1 MPRLFGTD
9 GVRGVA
15 NADLTPD
22 LALALGRAAGTVLA
36 PGGGEI
42 VVGRDTRISGPM
54 LEGALVAGLCSAG
67 VDVRCAGIITSPAVS
82 WLTVDSRARAGA
94 MISASHN
101 PIADNGIKFFSSLG
115 AKVAV
120 DVEDAIEAHMEEPPG
135 PRLGTGP
142 DVGTSLVMPDA
153 ADRYVEHLVST
164 ITGDLAGMRIVLDC
178 AYGAA
183 WQVAP
188 RAFEDVGATVVA
200 MHAEPDGARINVECG
215 STSMDRIAERV
226 VEEEADL
233 GLAFDGDADRVLA
246 VDERGNVIDGDRIL
260 ALCALSLSDAGEL
273 DGNVVV
279 ATVMSN
285 LGFRRALE
293 ERGIEVLSAPVG
305 DKLVAEAMSAR
316 DAVLGGE
323 QSGHIIFSRH
333 AATGDGVLTGLQV
346 ASFLA
351 SLGQKM
357 SDAAHIYDPYPQ
369 VLINVEIARRSEL
382 EAAEQLWDDVRK
394 AEDALG
400 SRGRVLVRA
409 SGTEPLVRVM
419 VEAGE
424 ADQAQS
430 IAEDL
435 AASVERHLG

>member
-1 MPRLFGTD
+1 
-9 GVRGVA
+9 
-15 NADLTPD
+15 
-22 LALALGRAAGTVLA
+22 
-36 PGGGEI
+36 
-42 VVGRDTRISGPM
+42 
-54 LEGALVAGLCSAG
+54 
-67 VDVRCAGIITSPAVS
+67 
-82 WLTVDSRARAGA
+82 
-94 MISASHN
+94 
-101 PIADNGIKFFSSLG
+101 
-115 AKVAV
+115 
-120 DVEDAIEAHMEEPPG
+120 
-135 PRLGTGP
+135 
-142 DVGTSLVMPDA
+142 
-153 ADRYVEHLVST
+153 
-164 ITGDLAGMRIVLDC
+164 
-178 AYGAA
+178 
-183 WQVAP
+183 
-188 RAFEDVGATVVA
+188 
-200 MHAEPDGARINVECG
+200 
-215 STSMDRIAERV
+215 
-226 VEEEADL
+226 
-233 GLAFDGDADRVLA
+233 
-246 VDERGNVIDGDRIL
+246 
-260 ALCALSLSDAGEL
+260 
-273 DGNVVV
+273 
-279 ATVMSN
+279 MSN
-285 LGFRRALE
+285 LGFRHALE

-351 SLGQKM
+351 RSGQKM

-400 SRGRVLVRA
+400 SGGRVLVRA

-424 ADQAQS
+424 ADRAQS